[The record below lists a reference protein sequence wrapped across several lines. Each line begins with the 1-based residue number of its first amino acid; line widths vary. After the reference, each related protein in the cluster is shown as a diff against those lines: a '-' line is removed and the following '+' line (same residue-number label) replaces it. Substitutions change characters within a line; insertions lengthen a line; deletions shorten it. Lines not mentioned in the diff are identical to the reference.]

1 MRFPLLLAL
10 LVNVRKMVCGLTRRN
25 VLLHSKTAVGGVPSQ
40 CGHPKLNNA
49 NLKEKSSSCQPWSS
63 QLHSQQ
69 SASCLPHLLPHN
81 CHICWEGSF
90 DCSSDKKMKGGE
102 QERHQIFTSWLRTG
116 FYFNPTTWTRRSFGS
131 LLPGAEQR
139 PPDVWKK
146 PSQLRFNSIYCLAQT
161 LIWYYL
167 IAIRIFINICDKVM
181 GSALHLVLLH
191 MHWRASPPLRLQIF
205 PLADPPRSSRCNW
218 PLHLPSSA
226 KNSKPGILHLKLIT
240 TVAVFFQV
248 SVKMKISS
256 RQNLAAEVTCQVEAV
271 SQISVHFVF
280 E

>member
-191 MHWRASPPLRLQIF
+191 MHWRASPPFQS
-205 PLADPPRSSRCNW
+205 ADLSSRW
-218 PLHLPSSA
+218 STALFTMQL
-226 KNSKPGILHLKLIT
+226 
-240 TVAVFFQV
+240 TVAPSFFSQKQQAWDFAPEV
-248 SVKMKISS
+248 DYNSCSIFSGL
-256 RQNLAAEVTCQVEAV
+256 RQNENLIQTKSGCR
-271 SQISVHFVF
+271 SYLSSGGS
-280 E
+280 